1 MNAED
6 VDFDGAINSL
16 INRIQ
21 DLLEGEKMEIVMPA
35 LFALI
40 GSSGFHTY
48 TDMSKREFIA
58 AAVESIETY
67 YERTKKEH
75 NNG

>member
-6 VDFDGAINSL
+6 VDFSGAINSL
-16 INRIQ
+16 VDRIQ
-21 DLLEGEKMEIVMPA
+21 DVLEGEKMEHVMPA

-40 GSSGFHTY
+40 GSSGFHRY
-48 TDMSKREFIA
+48 SHMSKQNFIA
-58 AAVESIETY
+58 SAVESIETY
-67 YERTKKEH
+67 YERAKEEH

>member
-6 VDFDGAINSL
+6 VDFSGAINSL
-16 INRIQ
+16 VDRIQ
-21 DLLEGEKMEIVMPA
+21 DVLEGEKMEHVMPA
-35 LFALI
+35 LFALV
-40 GSSGFHTY
+40 GSSGFHRY

-67 YERTKKEH
+67 YERAKEEN